1 MQILVLGMHRSGTSM
16 VARLLNMMGAYFA
29 AEGISTGANQENPK
43 GFWERRDVRNLNDML
58 LRSAGADWH
67 RVSDFTLEKIPA
79 AALAQFKTEAGKII
93 LDMDA
98 HRPWFLKE
106 PRFCLLAPLW
116 LDLLE
121 VPVCVIVNRSPIEV
135 AGSLQMRNGFPIA
148 VGLALWE
155 CYNIAALNA
164 TRDQRRIQVNH
175 AGLMADPVGTVRQ
188 LKGDL
193 EKLGVRGLR
202 APSDEEIRAFIDPS
216 LYRAKRERLYRRL
229 SSAQRKLQ
237 KVFQNGAVLLG
248 EKELRFS
255 PESQEVLS
263 QHDRWAEAQDRIV
276 ELSAD
281 KRRLQEQTERLL
293 ADLRTSIAKT
303 EDQQDEFER
312 RIRNE
317 RQQRA
322 KSDETLR
329 AALKYVTKLG
339 KWSERLLQDYQRIL
353 NSNRWRI
360 GCWLNFK
367 RAGQKSKEAQRLAQ
381 LMASRPRL
389 VIGGRDA
396 SPGQSSA
403 GKGEPDRTAWALS
416 NLDNRN
422 AGLATAAAGSSMAAT
437 PQQYVAKN
445 LLNPLLDRGRGPK
458 PVPKAVRR
466 GAQPSVAGKADVI
479 VCVHNALEDVRRC
492 LGSIIRHRSARL
504 NKLILV
510 NDGSDKES
518 WSVHSGVDTPK
529 RPTAAW

>member
-1 MQILVLGMHRSGTSM
+1 
-16 VARLLNMMGAYFA
+16 
-29 AEGISTGANQENPK
+29 
-43 GFWERRDVRNLNDML
+43 
-58 LRSAGADWH
+58 
-67 RVSDFTLEKIPA
+67 
-79 AALAQFKTEAGKII
+79 
-93 LDMDA
+93 
-98 HRPWFLKE
+98 
-106 PRFCLLAPLW
+106 
-116 LDLLE
+116 
-121 VPVCVIVNRSPIEV
+121 
-135 AGSLQMRNGFPIA
+135 
-148 VGLALWE
+148 
-155 CYNIAALNA
+155 
-164 TRDQRRIQVNH
+164 
-175 AGLMADPVGTVRQ
+175 
-188 LKGDL
+188 
-193 EKLGVRGLR
+193 
-202 APSDEEIRAFIDPS
+202 
-216 LYRAKRERLYRRL
+216 YRAKRERLYRRL

-458 PVPKAVRR
+458 PVP
-466 GAQPSVAGKADVI
+466 
-479 VCVHNALEDVRRC
+479 
-492 LGSIIRHRSARL
+492 
-504 NKLILV
+504 
-510 NDGSDKES
+510 
-518 WSVHSGVDTPK
+518 
-529 RPTAAW
+529 

>member
-248 EKELRFS
+248 ERDLRLS
-255 PESQEVLS
+255 AESQEVLG
-263 QHDRWAEAQDRIV
+263 QHDRWMEAQDRIV

-281 KRRLQEQTERLL
+281 KRRLQEQTESLL
-293 ADLRTSIAKT
+293 SDLRTSTAKA
-303 EDQQDEFER
+303 EDQLATLQDEFER
-312 RIRNE
+312 RIRDE

-329 AALKYVTKLG
+329 AALKYVT
-339 KWSERLLQDYQRIL
+339 
-353 NSNRWRI
+353 
-360 GCWLNFK
+360 
-367 RAGQKSKEAQRLAQ
+367 
-381 LMASRPRL
+381 
-389 VIGGRDA
+389 
-396 SPGQSSA
+396 
-403 GKGEPDRTAWALS
+403 
-416 NLDNRN
+416 
-422 AGLATAAAGSSMAAT
+422 
-437 PQQYVAKN
+437 
-445 LLNPLLDRGRGPK
+445 
-458 PVPKAVRR
+458 
-466 GAQPSVAGKADVI
+466 
-479 VCVHNALEDVRRC
+479 
-492 LGSIIRHRSARL
+492 
-504 NKLILV
+504 
-510 NDGSDKES
+510 
-518 WSVHSGVDTPK
+518 
-529 RPTAAW
+529 